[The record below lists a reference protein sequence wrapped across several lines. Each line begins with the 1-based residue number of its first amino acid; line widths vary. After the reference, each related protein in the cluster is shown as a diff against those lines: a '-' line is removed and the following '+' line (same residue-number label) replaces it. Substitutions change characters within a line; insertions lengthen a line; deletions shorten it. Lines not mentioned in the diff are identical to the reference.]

1 MNFLFW
7 HTLQVFFMPKKIK
20 GVGGINEEWEF
31 SVILLF
37 KNESYGQNG
46 LRDPRAFQARLRSQ
60 LQKTSFYHRC
70 ITKQDF

>member
-1 MNFLFW
+1 
-7 HTLQVFFMPKKIK
+7 MPNKIK